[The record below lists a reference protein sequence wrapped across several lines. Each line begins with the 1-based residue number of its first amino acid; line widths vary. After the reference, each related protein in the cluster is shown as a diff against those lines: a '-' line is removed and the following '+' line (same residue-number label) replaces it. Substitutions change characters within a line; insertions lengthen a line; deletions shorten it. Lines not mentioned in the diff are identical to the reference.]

1 MKTAR
6 ENILIYGLIDW
17 VNLGGVHSYA
27 LQEDRSASL
36 SEVQQKTLD
45 TIRSL
50 VSDGLVELGDLAG
63 EDGSFVAWN
72 TQLDESMKE
81 IHDIYV
87 NHFDDSLTWTIYCW
101 LNLTGKGEQVAES
114 LEQKYAKV
122 PSDS

>member
-6 ENILIYGLIDW
+6 ENILIHGLIDW
-17 VNLGGVHSYA
+17 VNLGGVHSYV
-27 LQEDRSASL
+27 LQEDRSASP

-87 NHFDDSLTWTIYCW
+87 NHFDDKLTWTIYCW

-114 LEQKYAKV
+114 LERKYAKV

>member
-6 ENILIYGLIDW
+6 ENILIEGIDDW
-17 VNLGGVHSYA
+17 VSLSGVHSYV
-27 LQEDRSASL
+27 LQENRTAPP
-36 SEVQQKTLD
+36 SEVQQKTLE

-72 TQLDESMKE
+72 TPLDESMKE

-87 NHFDDSLTWTIYCW
+87 NHFDDKLNWTIYCW
-101 LNLTGKGEQVAES
+101 LNLTAKGEQIAES
-114 LEQKYAKV
+114 LERKYAEAR
-122 PSDS
+122 SDS